1 MRSLERGCG
10 QTTRR
15 IESYVNKQRE
25 RAEGRGGVWKQG
37 VKLYDATW
45 RRREQTGT
53 EAHQ

>member
-25 RAEGRGGVWKQG
+25 RAEGRWCM
-37 VKLYDATW
+37 
-45 RRREQTGT
+45 
-53 EAHQ
+53 EARSEIV